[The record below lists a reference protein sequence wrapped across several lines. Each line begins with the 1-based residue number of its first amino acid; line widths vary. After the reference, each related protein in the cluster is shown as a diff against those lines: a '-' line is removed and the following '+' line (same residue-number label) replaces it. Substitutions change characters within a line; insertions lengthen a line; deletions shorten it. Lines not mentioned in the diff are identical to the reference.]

1 MTVITDIDA
10 LAGYV
15 PKPIIFRLAI
25 RPRLGQPLV
34 LELTEPEALWLWQQ
48 LDAVLPEIARPS
60 AVCPSWGEMTGNG
73 WSSPEFS
80 KDICDEFDRRWAR

>member
-1 MTVITDIDA
+1 MIVVTDIDQ

-15 PKPIIFRLAI
+15 PQPIIFRLAI
-25 RPRLGQPLV
+25 RPHAGQPLV

-48 LDAVLPEIARPS
+48 LDAVLPEIARPR
-60 AVCPSWGEMTGNG
+60 AVCPSWGET
-73 WSSPEFS
+73 SSAFS